1 MKARACLVG
10 FVLFAIGCDN
20 HLKVIDDNE
29 RAMSELTSVLR
40 RVRDEAS
47 MKSAEPQLEA
57 IAAKMEAL
65 AERGRKLGEPSSG
78 LREQLD
84 QRMERLDATRRS
96 LVEETQRVLALP
108 GGEKLFEKLKSI
120 KPGI

>member
-1 MKARACLVG
+1 MKSRVCFVG
-10 FVLFAIGCDN
+10 VFLLAAGCDS

-40 RVRDEAS
+40 RVRDEAT

-57 IAAKMEAL
+57 IAAKMEAI
-65 AERGRKLGEPSSG
+65 ADRGRGLGKPSPG
-78 LREQLD
+78 MQEQLD
-84 QRMERLDATRRS
+84 QRMEKLDATRRS

-120 KPGI
+120 KSGL

>member
-1 MKARACLVG
+1 MNPRACIVG
-10 FVLFAIGCDN
+10 VLLLAAGCDS

-47 MKSAEPQLEA
+47 MKAAEPQLES
-57 IAAKMEAL
+57 IAAKMEGIAD
-65 AERGRKLGEPSSG
+65 RGRALGKPNEG
-78 LREQLD
+78 MQAQLD
-84 QRMERLDATRRS
+84 PRMEKLDATRRS

-120 KPGI
+120 KPGL

>member
-1 MKARACLVG
+1 MKARACFVG
-10 FVLFAIGCDN
+10 LVLFAIGCDN

-57 IAAKMEAL
+57 IAAKMEAV
-65 AERGRKLGEPSSG
+65 ADRGRKLGEPSSG
-78 LREQLD
+78 LQEQLD